1 MQFLWCTTKER
12 KRRFFPRNCPSP
24 DLINEYLSAISNEPS
39 TLTSVSTIC
48 LSCYKY
54 FQSIVSQ
61 VAKGEQIPV
70 QPIKDINT
78 IFASLS
84 EQIESIRLKGT
95 NIESNE
101 LYEMVMCLNA
111 RELAKTMSADEAML
125 LPTLY

>member
-1 MQFLWCTTKER
+1 MPYRMSLYK
-12 KRRFFPRNCPSP
+12 
-24 DLINEYLSAISNEPS
+24 

-48 LSCYKY
+48 RSCYKY
-54 FQSIVSQ
+54 FQFIVSQ

-78 IFASLS
+78 ILASLS

-101 LYEMVMCLNA
+101 FYEMVMCLNA
-111 RELAKTMSADEAML
+111 RELYINSQASKLVIQPNFATHNIL
-125 LPTLY
+125 IVTLY